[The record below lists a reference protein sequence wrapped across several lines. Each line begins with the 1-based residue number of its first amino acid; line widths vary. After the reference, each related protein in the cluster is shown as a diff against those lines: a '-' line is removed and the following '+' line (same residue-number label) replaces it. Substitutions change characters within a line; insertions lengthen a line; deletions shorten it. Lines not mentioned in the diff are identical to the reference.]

1 MTLDGGVPDPDW
13 QRITREPT
21 RTLAVA
27 SGLVSRATGGYRGPD
42 AHAERMRR
50 IRVTLRQAHVDLL
63 RAHAATVAA
72 LGQIG
77 ADRERLWDALV
88 EARSQ
93 HEALYL
99 VWRAVDALATPDG
112 AAGR

>member
-21 RTLAVA
+21 RSLAVA
-27 SGLVSRATGGYRGPD
+27 SGLVSRATGGYW
-42 AHAERMRR
+42 ARMP
-50 IRVTLRQAHVDLL
+50 
-63 RAHAATVAA
+63 TVAA

-77 ADRERLWDALV
+77 SDRERLRDALV

-99 VWRAVDALATPDG
+99 VRRTVDALATPDG

>member
-21 RTLAVA
+21 RSLAVA
-27 SGLVSRATGGYRGPD
+27 SGLVSRATGGYR
-42 AHAERMRR
+42 ARMPM
-50 IRVTLRQAHVDLL
+50 
-63 RAHAATVAA
+63 VAA

-77 ADRERLWDALV
+77 SDRERLRDALV

-99 VWRAVDALATPDG
+99 VRRAVDALATPDG